1 MPSASAPAVV
11 VVGAGFCGAA
21 VAWHLAR
28 AGGPRVTLVDGRGE
42 FGPGLAYRTADPRH
56 LLNTPAGR
64 MSALADDPE
73 HFVRWARAR
82 DPSACGGSFLPR
94 GVYGDYLRQLVAAAG
109 SGITCLSGH
118 VVDIAP
124 PGPAGP
130 ATLTLADCTRLAAEH
145 VVLALGNLPPRLP
158 AGLDDRVRADP
169 RYVHD
174 PWTAPGPAIAQDS
187 AVLVFGTGLSALDLA
202 LGLAGAGHRGP
213 VHLLSRH
220 GLLPQAHRAPARPP
234 EPHPPAYADWPAT
247 TRGALHA
254 LRTAARNEAARG
266 GDWRDLLADLRPVT
280 QAIWRRWPACERE
293 RFVRHLRVY
302 WEAHRHRAA
311 PTTAAAIAELRAS
324 GRLHVHAG
332 RIEDMSLGTD
342 AIAAAIRPRGAATRV
357 HLRVEAL
364 LNATGPA
371 PDPRDCDDPLLR
383 ALIARGLL
391 VPDPLGASVADDGA
405 IIDADGQASS
415 WLHAVG
421 GLRRPQ
427 LWETTAVLELAPQC
441 QALAERLRGQT

>member
-1 MPSASAPAVV
+1 MPSASAPAVA

-21 VAWHLAR
+21 LAWHLAR
-28 AGGPRVTLVDGRGE
+28 AGGPRVILIDGRGE

-82 DPSACGGSFLPR
+82 DPAVTGGSFLPR
-94 GVYGDYLRQLVAAAG
+94 GLYGDYLRQLVAAVEAG
-109 SGITCLSGH
+109 VTCLTGH
-118 VVDIAP
+118 VVDVEP
-124 PGPAGP
+124 PAAGP
-130 ATLTLADCTRLAAEH
+130 AALALADGSRLFADH
-145 VVLALGNLPPRLP
+145 VVLAPGNLPPRLP
-158 AGLDDRVRADP
+158 AGLDARVRADP

-174 PWTAPGPAIAQDS
+174 PWSAPGPAIAPAA

-202 LGLAGAGHRGP
+202 LGLDGAGHRGP
-213 VHLLSRH
+213 IHLLSRH
-220 GLLPQAHRAPARPP
+220 GLLPQAHRDPARPP
-234 EPHPPAYADWPAT
+234 DPHPPAYADWPAT
-247 TRGALHA
+247 ARGALHA
-254 LRTAARNEAARG
+254 LRAAARTEAARG
-266 GDWRDLLADLRPVT
+266 GDWRDVLADLRPVT
-280 QAIWRRWPACERE
+280 QAIWRCWPACERE

-311 PTTAAAIAELRAS
+311 PATAAAIAELRAA

-332 RIEDMSLGTD
+332 RVEDMSLGTD
-342 AIAAAIRPRGAATRV
+342 AIAATIRPRGGSARV

-371 PDPRDCDDPLLR
+371 PDPRDGEDPLLR

-391 VPDPLGASVADDGA
+391 VPEPLGARVADDGA
-405 IIDADGQASS
+405 VLDAHGHAST

-421 GLRRPQ
+421 SLRRPQ

-441 QALAERLRGQT
+441 QALAGRLRGRA